1 MSSRRGQITA
11 PILGLIL
18 LAIAVIIV
26 TTITFVGLSIGA
38 ATASSTL
45 DALPSFTERTV
56 ETFTA
61 LVNQSVQVGTDP
73 IVQGTLR
80 LTNSTGAEV
89 GLSNFTIDYTAGL
102 FTLITASVP
111 NNTVLTAN
119 FTQGYPAVA
128 AGLGEAVVQTSG
140 VYGDYVQYL
149 PLVIVV
155 LLLTLIISA
164 LVGVIFMF
172 FGAFGQ
178 GNSGSQGGAM

>member
-1 MSSRRGQITA
+1 MFEVLKKKMPRRGQITA

-38 ATASSTL
+38 STAGSTL
-45 DALPSFTERTV
+45 ESLNSVTNDTVKQAFT
-56 ETFTA
+56 
-61 LVNQSVQVGTDP
+61 S
-73 IVQGTLR
+73 
-80 LTNSTGAEV
+80 
-89 GLSNFTIDYTAGL
+89 
-102 FTLITASVP
+102 
-111 NNTVLTAN
+111 
-119 FTQGYPAVA
+119 
-128 AGLGEAVVQTSG
+128 AVVQTSG

-172 FGAFGQ
+172 FGAFGAGRGGQ
-178 GNSGSQGGAM
+178 GEGGAM